1 LNIILNTARSIYEL
15 LPGDIIKINNSRS
28 VHDIFFS
35 KYLGCDIR
43 FNKLVHIFVPRGE
56 ENDYKE
62 EYDSCDECDV
72 LYLDSLDQLLNFIV
86 TEKDGTWFN
95 EFLNLEKNSYTCL
108 KYDKII
114 DIDNILLSRDN
125 FTLPRL
131 YSFGNLVNMPND
143 PLPAICVKEISQ
155 DLYAV
160 LDGNH
165 RIEYSKIKGYKYIP
179 VIFI

>member
-1 LNIILNTARSIYEL
+1 

-35 KYLGCDIR
+35 KYLGREIR
-43 FNKLVHIFVPRGE
+43 FDKLVHIFVPQGE
-56 ENDYKE
+56 DNDYKE

-86 TEKDGTWFN
+86 MEKDDTWFS
-95 EFLNLEKNSYTCL
+95 EFSNLEKNSYTCL
-108 KYDKII
+108 KYSKII

-125 FTLPRL
+125 ITLPRL
-131 YSFGNLVNMPND
+131 YSFENLVNMPND

-155 DLYAV
+155 DLYQV
-160 LDGNH
+160 FDGNH
-165 RIEYSKIKGYKYIP
+165 RIEYSKIKGYTHIP